1 MQQLYREC
9 CAFYSETVNNKVE
22 QLVLI
27 LCWRLFVPFT
37 SSSVLVCERLVS
49 FSLPHFPSL
58 PSSFP
63 FFLTFLPSSPSLPL
77 SAGSLKKDRDSLM
90 KRVKELQEEV
100 GREIELL
107 NREVVA
113 ASAIESAHNKL
124 VKQTEVFLTELR
136 QREQTQIEEEKEV
149 RMGTCI
155 P

>member
-1 MQQLYREC
+1 
-9 CAFYSETVNNKVE
+9 
-22 QLVLI
+22 
-27 LCWRLFVPFT
+27 
-37 SSSVLVCERLVS
+37 
-49 FSLPHFPSL
+49 
-58 PSSFP
+58 
-63 FFLTFLPSSPSLPL
+63 
-77 SAGSLKKDRDSLM
+77 M